1 MICIIYIM
9 CLPLVNMF
17 KISLTFKKDCF
28 ARVFALDIIHTKRFY
43 LNTSILYISIS
54 LKSLKYFQ
62 TNLKQC
68 FINMYK
74 MLKFFFK
81 KIFFAFFIVPADL
94 QTLIVT
100 FIFR

>member
-74 MLKFFFK
+74 MLKTLKKNKSFLHFFLFQLTSK
-81 KIFFAFFIVPADL
+81 H
-94 QTLIVT
+94 
-100 FIFR
+100 